1 MFLIL
6 MVIGLV
12 GLAMMAL
19 PVFTHHGAAGPS
31 HGHGDFSAPAAT
43 SHLPA
48 HAAHAPA
55 HVPAAAQGDASV
67 QGDASAQGNAAAH
80 PSTPGPAPAHAHAHA
95 YAHGAREHNVPGA
108 VAPRSGLARWIP
120 SPRGV
125 FTALALFGAFG
136 NLFVDAVHLAPLLAA
151 LAAVVPTL
159 LVERFAVR
167 PLWNLVFRYQGQPSA
182 SLEHLI
188 MNEAVAVV
196 PFRNGR
202 GIVSTN
208 REGRIVQLRACLP
221 PGEALQEVK
230 VGDRLRIED
239 VDAANERVTV
249 SVLRG
254 E

>member
-12 GLAMMAL
+12 GLAMMAV
-19 PVFTHHGAAGPS
+19 PAFARHGT
-31 HGHGDFSAPAAT
+31 APAAHGPA
-43 SHLPA
+43 HLPA
-48 HAAHAPA
+48 HGPA
-55 HVPAAAQGDASV
+55 H
-67 QGDASAQGNAAAH
+67 
-80 PSTPGPAPAHAHAHA
+80 GPAPAHLPAPTPPHVSSPAHANSPDQ
-95 YAHGAREHNVPGA
+95 EMLP
-108 VAPRSGLARWIP
+108 APTAAASGIHRWLP

-136 NLFVDAVHLAPLLAA
+136 NVFVDAFHFPLLLAA

-167 PLWNLVFRYQGQPSA
+167 PLWNLVFRFQAQPSG
-182 SLEHLI
+182 SLDQLI
-188 MNEAVAVV
+188 LGEAIAVV
-196 PFRNGR
+196 AFRNGR

-208 REGRIVQLRACLP
+208 REGRIVQLRASLSTDQ
-221 PGEALQEVK
+221 ASQEVR

-239 VDAANERVTV
+239 VDAPNERVTV
-249 SVLRG
+249 SVLLR

>member
-12 GLAMMAL
+12 GLAMMAV
-19 PVFTHHGAAGPS
+19 PAFARHGTAPPAHGP
-31 HGHGDFSAPAAT
+31 A
-43 SHLPA
+43 HLPA
-48 HAAHAPA
+48 H
-55 HVPAAAQGDASV
+55 
-67 QGDASAQGNAAAH
+67 
-80 PSTPGPAPAHAHAHA
+80 GPAPAHLPAHPPGHA
-95 YAHGAREHNVPGA
+95 GHASHANGPDQEMLP
-108 VAPRSGLARWIP
+108 APAAAPSGIARWIP

-136 NLFVDAVHLAPLLAA
+136 NVFIDAFHLPVLLAA

-167 PLWNLVFRYQGQPSA
+167 PLWNLVFRFQAQPSA
-182 SLEHLI
+182 SLDQLI
-188 MNEAVAVV
+188 LGEAVAVV
-196 PFRNGR
+196 AFRNGR

-208 REGRIVQLRACLP
+208 REGRLVQLRACLSTD
-221 PGEALQEVK
+221 EAAQEVR

-239 VDAANERVTV
+239 VDAPNERVTV
-249 SVLRG
+249 SVLPR